1 MPSNNQTSHHPQH
14 FHTLHHEDLEAG
26 HRHPTT
32 SQEASKAVQD
42 YLDLVRVEI
51 GDQDELYRQFMDGLQ
66 SFLYVLQSTFENG
79 RSLGLRLNG
88 RVEVPEKYRRM
99 LEMFQGRPSLVA
111 GFNIFLPDMY
121 RNYDLTPPRTSSFG
135 PFAKQP
141 VATPPPAPTSTAAPT
156 ARTSSKQP
164 LIWSTSSLAPHCM
177 TTTAEYVES
186 LHSPKSRPSFS
197 FGKPA
202 TQSSSTVVAES
213 PFMDAAPQAPT
224 KSSHE
229 QKLFGQQGYTPPQL
243 PPKGRPTQVAAVPR
257 AMPAKL
263 GDFGT
268 FSLPLAA
275 TASTPS
281 SSTGLNFISSNT
293 HKTGLSFSSIKPLP
307 GFGKPAAVTTPSSHA
322 FVRAA
327 TTTPAAV
334 TPQAAPPSS
343 DWLVSFNSPTP
354 GKTTPELTSPCY
366 ELNVPG
372 SAPSSSFGCHHPTKV
387 HMPWTFTP
395 ATTAPAAVSSLA
407 TTDSFVR
414 MVHQRFHANPAKL
427 STFQTLLSQLQRH
440 YCTQSHLLM
449 QLYATFGHQA
459 NDDLLGRVAT
469 FLQLSCSHHSNSQS
483 KQTSNSWPTRCAHVM
498 DGSDVVPLMAF
509 NSTTT
514 TLAQSPRGL
523 FHRPSNDATQ
533 PSSPFSTHANQPS
546 NTSDERVV
554 KLGFQAHFHRIRVRA
569 TSFTLADL
577 EALFHHKL
585 ALTPGS
591 FTIKYK
597 DNDGDYVHVD
607 TVADFNE
614 AMHLAE
620 TTKRFRFDALP
631 VQPTTEAAVAS
642 PEPSLVEDICV
653 SNQYDE
659 AVVGDEEV
667 DVHEEPVDDASQ
679 GDWRHTPEPDTDS
692 EQPAAVVV
700 PDEEL
705 EVPTTEASALTAEHA
720 LKWAAQLAVV
730 QEVIPTASGQ
740 DVVRKLEAAKGN
752 LQVVVNQLVDM

>member
-66 SFLYVLQSTFENG
+66 SFLYVLQI
-79 RSLGLRLNG
+79 
-88 RVEVPEKYRRM
+88 PEKYRRM

-263 GDFGT
+263 GDFGK

-307 GFGKPAAVTTPSSHA
+307 GFG
-322 FVRAA
+322 
-327 TTTPAAV
+327 
-334 TPQAAPPSS
+334 
-343 DWLVSFNSPTP
+343 
-354 GKTTPELTSPCY
+354 
-366 ELNVPG
+366 
-372 SAPSSSFGCHHPTKV
+372 
-387 HMPWTFTP
+387 
-395 ATTAPAAVSSLA
+395 
-407 TTDSFVR
+407 
-414 MVHQRFHANPAKL
+414 
-427 STFQTLLSQLQRH
+427 
-440 YCTQSHLLM
+440 
-449 QLYATFGHQA
+449 
-459 NDDLLGRVAT
+459 
-469 FLQLSCSHHSNSQS
+469 
-483 KQTSNSWPTRCAHVM
+483 
-498 DGSDVVPLMAF
+498 
-509 NSTTT
+509 
-514 TLAQSPRGL
+514 
-523 FHRPSNDATQ
+523 
-533 PSSPFSTHANQPS
+533 
-546 NTSDERVV
+546 
-554 KLGFQAHFHRIRVRA
+554 
-569 TSFTLADL
+569 
-577 EALFHHKL
+577 
-585 ALTPGS
+585 
-591 FTIKYK
+591 
-597 DNDGDYVHVD
+597 
-607 TVADFNE
+607 
-614 AMHLAE
+614 
-620 TTKRFRFDALP
+620 
-631 VQPTTEAAVAS
+631 
-642 PEPSLVEDICV
+642 
-653 SNQYDE
+653 
-659 AVVGDEEV
+659 
-667 DVHEEPVDDASQ
+667 
-679 GDWRHTPEPDTDS
+679 
-692 EQPAAVVV
+692 
-700 PDEEL
+700 
-705 EVPTTEASALTAEHA
+705 
-720 LKWAAQLAVV
+720 
-730 QEVIPTASGQ
+730 
-740 DVVRKLEAAKGN
+740 
-752 LQVVVNQLVDM
+752 